1 MIFRGSTLTDDWTF
15 GRGKQ
20 SYLKG
25 EAAII
30 ANLKTK
36 LSTFFSELFFAPNFG
51 MEWFSLLGQKTPEP
65 LVLAVKSAILE
76 SYGIVAVRDIQFKQG
91 SDRALTVRFVVDTV
105 NSTQVAG
112 EVTI

>member
-30 ANLKTK
+30 VNLKTK
-36 LSTFFSELFFAPNFG
+36 LSTFFSELFFAPTFG
-51 MEWFSLLGQKTPEP
+51 MEWFSLLGQKSPEP
-65 LVLAVKSAILE
+65 LVLAVKAAILE
-76 SYGIVAVRDIQFKQG
+76 SYGIVAVQDIQFKQNT
-91 SDRALTVRFVVDTV
+91 DRSLTVRFIVDTIY
-105 NSTQVAG
+105 STGATGSLTV
-112 EVTI
+112 